1 RGRRRPVP
9 SARFRRATPALHR
22 GPRRHGS
29 GGDRRV
35 VVRGPFACRSETRAV
50 GRWSLHDNR
59 LLLGAVACELALLV
73 AFLALPPVA
82 HVLGHAAP
90 TALGW
95 ALAALVVPAVLL
107 V

>member
-1 RGRRRPVP
+1 M
-9 SARFRRATPALHR
+9 
-22 GPRRHGS
+22 
-29 GGDRRV
+29 
-35 VVRGPFACRSETRAV
+35 

-107 V
+107 VDAAQKTVLARLARRDRNHGPSGNRTRRPCRSGAPRPRLSR